1 MAHTS
6 TFSNS
11 PTGLSDSLATPNE
24 IGQWLQHGIAAAKAG
39 QLEDA
44 RFQLL
49 DVVEQDQTNE
59 TAWYWLYQVYD
70 RVDDKRICLE
80 NLILINPNNVWAKQE
95 LLKLLELS
103 AYPQTQSGYMPG
115 ATATPQRKKTRQ
127 KTTQQ
132 EVSRPVTLKLVT
144 AFWFGISIIIL
155 GGGIISALQ
164 GLVYRVT
171 NQGYATPLPITNIA
185 LGMFFV
191 ITGVLG
197 LCVAVALYFQS
208 MVGFYGSLLLAMGLL
223 LIGPTFSLIVNP
235 PNYVAMTCM
244 GGIAG
249 VIVLL
254 TLASQP
260 GFKDA
265 S

>member
-1 MAHTS
+1 MAHIS

-24 IGQWLQHGIAAAKAG
+24 IGQWLQHGISAAKAG

-80 NLILINPNNVWAKQE
+80 NLIIINPDNLWAKQE

-103 AYPQTQSGYMPG
+103 SPSAPHTGYVP
-115 ATATPQRKKTRQ
+115 ATTPPRKKSEAS
-127 KTTQQ
+127 Q
-132 EVSRPVTLKLVT
+132 EASPRTVTLKLIT
-144 AFWFGISIIIL
+144 AFWFGISVIIL
-155 GGGIISALQ
+155 GGGVISTIQ
-164 GLVYRVT
+164 GFAVRLT
-171 NQGYATPLPITNIA
+171 NQGVATQVPLTNIA
-185 LGMFFV
+185 LGVFFI

-197 LCVAVALYFQS
+197 LCVALALYFQS
-208 MVGFYGSLLLAMGLL
+208 MVGFYGSLLLALGLL
-223 LIGPTFSLIVNP
+223 LIGPTISLIVNP

-260 GFKDA
+260 GFKDTA
-265 S
+265 

>member
-1 MAHTS
+1 M
-6 TFSNS
+6 
-11 PTGLSDSLATPNE
+11 ATPNQ
-24 IGQWLQHGIAAAKAG
+24 IGQWLQQGISAAKAG
-39 QLEDA
+39 QLEQA

-70 RVDDKRICLE
+70 RADDKRICLE
-80 NLILINPNNVWAKQE
+80 NLIIINPQNLWAKQE
-95 LLKLLELS
+95 LLKILEQMVFS
-103 AYPQTQSGYMPG
+103 SPHTGYMP
-115 ATATPQRKKTRQ
+115 AASPPRKKSGQ
-127 KTTQQ
+127 KPTEQT
-132 EVSRPVTLKLVT
+132 STRPVTLKLVT

-155 GGGIISALQ
+155 AGGVISAVQ
-164 GLVYRVT
+164 GIVFRLT
-171 NQGYATPLPITNIA
+171 SPGNQGYTTLIPLTNIV
-185 LGMFFV
+185 LGVFFI
-191 ITGVLG
+191 ITAILG
-197 LCVAVALYFQS
+197 LCVALALYFQS

-254 TLASQP
+254 TLASQY
-260 GFKDA
+260 GFKDT

>member
-1 MAHTS
+1 MLLAHTS

-24 IGQWLQHGIAAAKAG
+24 IGQWLQHGISAAKAG

-59 TAWYWLYQVYD
+59 TAWYWLYQVYE

-80 NLILINPNNVWAKQE
+80 NLIIINPDNLWAKQE
-95 LLKLLELS
+95 LLKLLDLS
-103 AYPQTQSGYMPG
+103 ATSPPQPGFMPT
-115 ATATPQRKKTRQ
+115 TAPPQKKTE
-127 KTTQQ
+127 KTTE
-132 EVSRPVTLKLVT
+132 EVSPRPVTLKLVT

-155 GGGIISALQ
+155 GGGIISTIQ
-164 GLVYRVT
+164 GFTIRLT
-171 NQGYATPLPITNIA
+171 NQGVAPPVPLTNIA
-185 LGMFFV
+185 LGVFFI

-197 LCVAVALYFQS
+197 LCVALALYFQS
-208 MVGFYGSLLLAMGLL
+208 MVGFYGSLLLALGLL

-260 GFKDA
+260 GFKDTA
-265 S
+265 